1 GLRSDINTVYG
12 ITGNHGFGIFTPAS
26 LKDGQRHLIYAHAID
41 SASGPNPLIANS
53 PKVITCAAPGPNR
66 VNGNSQISAIA
77 GGSSLTIST
86 SDQTAGA
93 ITSIIWNGKE
103 FINSYDHGRELQSA
117 EAFDELGE
125 CYNPTEAGGRY
136 DTSKSSSILKSIQ
149 AQGNVLTTQTDM
161 AFWLSPGENYGRVCN
176 PNLPNSPSSA
186 QNTTYT
192 AGYLLDKKVTIG
204 LPGVSDQIIKY
215 ETTFTIP
222 KLHSSGGIQ
231 VITGNMPADFTNFW
245 SYNPYSGLAT
255 PLLATPN
262 TSGRFVDPVIL
273 STADGKYA
281 MGVVCPWVRGSNYGG
296 GRHGSNPNNPADTS
310 VWDCLFASGN
320 FKGTYS
326 FTSYIAVG
334 NFDSVK
340 LAINQL
346 TTSLYQRALV
356 APDMSSFGSMPTY
369 SSPGAYDLSWRLSDA
384 ITASIDQ
391 GIGNVD
397 TNGSVQVRP
406 AAPTNYTITAS
417 NAYGSSTRTLTLL
430 PGPENAFKKGD
441 RVKTIANEV
450 PVLSQPVMF
459 SSTLGTQTSASGNV
473 VDGPIID
480 RSFSPTT
487 FWKVDFDQGAR
498 GWVYENKIAK
508 VTSAAPP
515 PASLVLPSNQRHVAG
530 SVIIASG
537 TVYYLGEILR
547 YPFPSEAIFR
557 SWGHS
562 FSEVVKASP
571 EDLIMP
577 IGPIVD
583 FKR

>member
-1 GLRSDINTVYG
+1 MLNHKFSLSVIAVTVLVAGFFITREVDFLTDSGLDLNNYRVYAKVLGTNTYAPIGSLDAANCDTIGGWAYDPDTPGIQIGIHIYKDGPAGSGTFVTNTETVGLRSDINTVYG

-136 DTSKSSSILKSIQ
+136 DTSKSSSIFKSIQ

-161 AFWLSPGENYGRVCN
+161 AFWLSPGENYGRACN
-176 PNLPNSPSSA
+176 PNLPNSQSSA

-222 KLHSSGGIQ
+222 KLHSIGGIQ
-231 VITGNMPADFTNFW
+231 VIPGNIPSNFTNFW

-281 MGVVCPWVRGSNYGG
+281 MGVTNRSEEHTSELQSPDHLVC
-296 GRHGSNPNNPADTS
+296 
-310 VWDCLFASGN
+310 
-320 FKGTYS
+320 
-326 FTSYIAVG
+326 
-334 NFDSVK
+334 
-340 LAINQL
+340 
-346 TTSLYQRALV
+346 
-356 APDMSSFGSMPTY
+356 
-369 SSPGAYDLSWRLSDA
+369 RLLLEKKK
-384 ITASIDQ
+384 
-391 GIGNVD
+391 
-397 TNGSVQVRP
+397 TN
-406 AAPTNYTITAS
+406 
-417 NAYGSSTRTLTLL
+417 
-430 PGPENAFKKGD
+430 KD
-441 RVKTIANEV
+441 R
-450 PVLSQPVMF
+450 
-459 SSTLGTQTSASGNV
+459 
-473 VDGPIID
+473 
-480 RSFSPTT
+480 
-487 FWKVDFDQGAR
+487 
-498 GWVYENKIAK
+498 
-508 VTSAAPP
+508 
-515 PASLVLPSNQRHVAG
+515 
-530 SVIIASG
+530 
-537 TVYYLGEILR
+537 
-547 YPFPSEAIFR
+547 
-557 SWGHS
+557 
-562 FSEVVKASP
+562 
-571 EDLIMP
+571 
-577 IGPIVD
+577 
-583 FKR
+583 